1 MRTRLVAFLI
11 LAAAGCLTLS
21 LLRGQDRSATKTE
34 DRGQKTEDS
43 KAVTAPPAAPAKP
56 ARDLAT
62 LSPVQRQMLLSAQRG
77 ADWLFRMHRLKGRF
91 VYGYLPALAT
101 ELEGDHYLRQ
111 IGAAFALARAARF
124 TGEERYAARAAQA
137 ILALLDDTA
146 PDPADPQS
154 RRTALPPGV
163 VNRVGAAGLLVA
175 AINELPAPDRDLLD
189 KSEQLCNFL
198 RRQARPDGSLRLS
211 DAEGAPAEP
220 PEDVAL
226 YPGQALY
233 GLARSQKHRP
243 APWKLD
249 LLRKAVAYYPP
260 WWRAHKSIAF
270 VPWHSAAYAEAYALT
285 GEKAFAEP
293 VLEMNDWLLGL
304 QYAQLDGVDQRRLL
318 WYGGFKGYAE
328 GRAVESAPDVGSAAC
343 AEALAE
349 ACRVAQKAGDADRHH
364 RYAEALVRCLQFLTT
379 LQYTEPNTQYFAD
392 WYRPR
397 LAGAFHASH
406 QDGNLRIDY
415 TQHAVCALVQ
425 YLEYVK

>member
-21 LLRGQDRSATKTE
+21 LLRGQDRKPE
-34 DRGQKTEDS
+34 DRGPRTEGS
-43 KAVTAPPAAPAKP
+43 KAALAAPPAVPAKP
-56 ARDLAT
+56 ARDLSS

-111 IGAAFALARAARF
+111 AGAAFALARAARF

-137 ILALLDDTA
+137 LLALLDDTA
-146 PDPADPQS
+146 ADPNDPQV
-154 RRTALPPGV
+154 RYTALPPGV
-163 VNRVGAAGLLVA
+163 VNRLGAAGLLIA
-175 AINELPAPDRDLLD
+175 AVHELPAPERDLLD
-189 KSEQLCNFL
+189 KSEQLCNYV
-198 RRQARPDGSLRLS
+198 RRQARPDGSLRLNET
-211 DAEGAPAEP
+211 DPADDPEGAQF
-220 PEDVAL
+220 
-226 YPGQALY
+226 YPGAALY
-233 GLARSQKHRP
+233 GLARSHQHRP
-243 APWKLD
+243 AAWKLD
-249 LLRKAVAYYPP
+249 LLRKAVAHYHP
-260 WWRAHKSIAF
+260 WWRAHKNPAF
-270 VPWHSAAYAEAYALT
+270 VPWQSAAYAEAYALT
-285 GEKAFAEP
+285 GEKAFADC
-293 VLEMNDWLLGL
+293 VLEMNDWLLTL
-304 QYAQLDGVDQRRLL
+304 QYAQLDGVDQRRVL
-318 WYGGFKGYAE
+318 WYGGFKGYAD
-328 GRAVESAPDVGSAAC
+328 GRPVESAPDVGSAAC

-349 ACRVAQKAGDADRHH
+349 ACRVAEKAGDAERHK
-364 RYAEALVRCLQFLTT
+364 RYAEGLVRTLQFLTT

-415 TQHAVCALVQ
+415 TQHAVSALVL